1 MEIAISPYHRV
12 TSGTLILYL
21 NFRAVAFSQTHLITA
36 PPYPNKFYTPCW
48 NNLLTMHSDYI
59 FLHFTPF
66 QGPPL
71 LTQYLFPP
79 QSGYE
84 VTSKSTSTYISSFF
98 SPSTAPCT
106 VCILASH
113 FQTFLVFLRFSVFVQ
128 VTFCFWCLI
137 NNCLKTQ
144 KTYPSSINLF

>member
-1 MEIAISPYHRV
+1 MEIAISPYHCV

-48 NNLLTMHSDYI
+48 NNLLTVHSDYI

-98 SPSTAPCT
+98 FSLHCSMHSLYSSFTFPDIPCISKVFCLCT
-106 VCILASH
+106 NHLLL
-113 FQTFLVFLRFSVFVQ
+113 LVS
-128 VTFCFWCLI
+128 
-137 NNCLKTQ
+137 N
-144 KTYPSSINLF
+144 